1 MASYKMMKFIKEHP
15 ELSPEQIEE
24 ERQRRIHHVTNTQQE
39 YNKLHH
45 YDDSIYKNQQELF

>member
-1 MASYKMMKFIKEHP
+1 MMKFIKEHP